1 VTYAPDE
8 PALRDRWGSRPRPER
23 PGGACAAARHRP
35 ASPVMPSPLTRR
47 SSRPAINHAVAALR
61 RQHR

>member
-1 VTYAPDE
+1 MNWNLFGCARRGHVTYAPDE

-35 ASPVMPSPLTRR
+35 ASPVMPSPL
-47 SSRPAINHAVAALR
+47 
-61 RQHR
+61 